1 LVQSKAQEM
10 DTATKLKAAGI
21 DGQKLVSPWGQTT
34 GKEQQQGV
42 GSTAFIPRQQ

>member
-1 LVQSKAQEM
+1 VQNKAQEM

-21 DGQKLVSPWGQTT
+21 DGQKLESPWGQFA
-34 GKEQQQGV
+34 GKEAQRGV